1 MLFLACWYSQE
12 QQLSL
17 LQLTTIVVLP
27 VACVVAIGFMF
38 PWWSPVIAS
47 PLHTAT
53 SGGLIPPAM
62 VVHFSDVEVDITKL

>member
-17 LQLTTIVVLP
+17 LQLMTIVVLS
-27 VACVVAIGFMF
+27 VACAVAIGFLF

-47 PLHTAT
+47 PLYHAT

-62 VVHFSDVEVDITKL
+62 VAHFSDVEVDITKL